1 MEIKFKEL
9 LNCALEAS
17 KNTYSPYSNFPV
29 GACALYESGKMY
41 SGTNVE
47 NSSYGLALCAERNA
61 MSNAIAQGEK
71 TKIVAIAIYAPKQK
85 MCTPCG
91 ACRQWIAEFAKSE
104 NTKIIVEDENSE
116 VKIFT
121 IGELLP
127 HAFNFDATSIKK

>member
-9 LNCALEAS
+9 LNCAIEAS
-17 KNTYSPYSNFPV
+17 KNSYSPYSNFPV
-29 GACALYESGKMY
+29 GACVLYESGVMY

-61 MSNAIAQGEK
+61 ISNAIAAGEK
-71 TKIVAIAIYAPKQK
+71 TKIVAVAIYSPKQK
-85 MCTPCG
+85 ICTPCG

-104 NTKIIVEDENSE
+104 NTKIIVEDKNSDI
-116 VKIFT
+116 KIFT

-127 HAFNFDATSIKK
+127 HTFDLKSAKK